1 MLTSTA
7 VETLRVSGP
16 SVVEQLSAIIANKT
30 SCARGRNQLFCY
42 QVTGLEDRSEVCS
55 PSSDSQKTR
64 IEVVVQ
70 RRGD

>member
-1 MLTSTA
+1 MGCTTSENGDERRGEEERS
-7 VETLRVSGP
+7 VFWGFFLVVVVVVFVFVFSSSG
-16 SVVEQLSAIIANKT
+16 
-30 SCARGRNQLFCY
+30 LF
-42 QVTGLEDRSEVCS
+42 

>member
-42 QVTGLEDRSEVCS
+42 QVTGLEDRSEVGRKRCGVY
-55 PSSDSQKTR
+55 D
-64 IEVVVQ
+64 E
-70 RRGD
+70 